1 MREMQHRGF
10 FHACLT
16 RARRRLHGQNGFALI
31 EVVVSAALLMVV
43 AGGVLA
49 GIDGPAAVSAK
60 SEARSQAASLA
71 QQDQERL
78 RSKTIAQLN
87 GYSAT
92 NNVTVGTPP
101 VIYSVFSQA
110 TWVHD
115 SNDTGSCT
123 VAQDD
128 TAGDYLKIVSRVTPP
143 NGTGSPVQ
151 LTSLMTPPPG
161 TYSTTKGTLTV
172 HITNHLDAPVVGQSV
187 SISGP
192 DSQTVSTNSEGCA
205 VFQNIEKGNYTITFS
220 RAGWVDPSSA
230 NVVNRSTSV
239 TAGNVT
245 VVNHNYAPSGRL
257 NVSVDTKVGA
267 AAAVASPAKGVTVSN
282 IGIPTGT
289 LTFNAPAAPAQGSSS
304 FALDLYPFPSGYS
317 VWAGVCT
324 NGNPVLYGLPAV
336 SAAPPSAGTAAVTVR
351 QPSINVTGATGV
363 PGFPGTYPNQV
374 GENLVFTSIDAGCS
388 ERRQQT
394 AGAGGVFPYLG
405 MPYGNYKLC
414 GDVSGQYGQKTPF
427 ANNVTAGQSTT
438 IPYVGNGTC
447 P

>member
-1 MREMQHRGF
+1 MREKWHRRL
-10 FHACLT
+10 FHARL
-16 RARRRLHGQNGFALI
+16 RGAWRRVHAQSGFALI

-60 SEARSQAASLA
+60 NDVRSQAAALA

-92 NNVTVGTPP
+92 NNISIGTPP
-101 VIYSVFSQA
+101 VTYSVFSQA

-115 SNDTGSCT
+115 STDTGSCT

-128 TAGDYLKIVSRVTPP
+128 TSGDYLKIVSQVTPP
-143 NGTGSPVQ
+143 TGNGTPVK

-161 TYSTTKGTLTV
+161 TTSSTKGTLTV
-172 HITNHLDAPVVGQSV
+172 RITNQLNNPVTGQSV

-192 DSQTVSTNSEGCA
+192 EAQTQSTNAEGCA
-205 VFQNIEKGNYTITFS
+205 VFQNIEKGAYNITFS
-220 RAGWVDPSSA
+220 RAGWVDPSSTS
-230 NVVNRSTSV
+230 VVNRSTTV
-239 TAGNVT
+239 TAGDVT
-245 VVNHNYAPSGRL
+245 VVNHSYAQAGRL
-257 NVSVDTKVGA
+257 NVAVDTKVGA

-289 LTFNAPAAPAQGSSS
+289 LTFNAPATPTQGSSS
-304 FALDLYPFPSGYS
+304 FALDLYPFTSGYQ
-317 VWAGVCT
+317 VWAGVCKDGDPT
-324 NGNPVLYGLPAV
+324 KYGLAAV
-336 SAAPPSAGTAAVTVR
+336 SGTPTPTTPASVTVR
-351 QPSINVTGATGV
+351 QPAINVTGATGV
-363 PGFPGTYPNQV
+363 PGFTGTYPNQS
-374 GENLVFTSIDAGCS
+374 GENMVFTSIDPGCS
-388 ERRQQT
+388 ERRAQT
-394 AGAGGVFPYLG
+394 AGTGGALSYLG

-414 GDVSGQYGQKTPF
+414 GDLSGQYAQRNTF
-427 ANNVTAGQSTT
+427 ANNIAAGQSTT
-438 IPYVGNGTC
+438 LAYVGNGTC